1 MKTTITT
8 PARANI
14 ALAKGNN
21 DRIVFPCRSQCWRA
35 ECCPCCLWYKD
46 YPCFET
52 NRLVTEVR
60 PWRLPAT

>member
-21 DRIVFPCRSQCWRA
+21 DRIVFPCRSQCSY
-35 ECCPCCLWYKD
+35 LTS
-46 YPCFET
+46 FERSRCVRR
-52 NRLVTEVR
+52 NGMLSMLSLV
-60 PWRLPAT
+60 